1 MNPNT
6 CPGFGD
12 PETWGEV
19 TDPRDPRYVEDESNL
34 CDYDDPTLDIV
45 DLRNA
50 AKDRQGAMS
59 EAMFALSE
67 LRRALPCPPT
77 ARVAVVLA
85 RLHDLLE
92 EECPEDIEAFALRMH
107 QEWLRK
113 VSA

>member
-12 PETWGEV
+12 PETWGPV
-19 TDPRDPRYVEDESNL
+19 TDPRDPRFPESESDV
-34 CDYDDPTLDIV
+34 CDYDDPTLDID
-45 DLRNA
+45 DLRCA

-92 EECPEDIEAFALRMH
+92 EECPDGISANALAHHR
-107 QEWLRK
+107 EWLRRVK
-113 VSA
+113 A

>member
-45 DLRNA
+45 DLRCA
-50 AKDRQGAMS
+50 AKDRQTEAY
-59 EAMFALSE
+59 EAMCALSE
-67 LRRALPCPPT
+67 MRRAIAANDA
-77 ARVAVVLA
+77 ARIAVVFA

-107 QEWLRK
+107 QEWLRRVK
-113 VSA
+113 A

>member
-1 MNPNT
+1 VNLATM
-6 CPGFGD
+6 PGPGD
-12 PETWGEV
+12 EVTWGEV
-19 TDPRDPRYVEDESNL
+19 TDPRDPRYVEDESDV
-34 CDYDDPTLDIV
+34 CDYDDPTLDID
-45 DLRNA
+45 DLRCA
-50 AKDRQGAMS
+50 AKERQCAMS

-92 EECPEDIEAFALRMH
+92 EECPADIEEGAVRSH

-113 VSA
+113 VKA

>member
-1 MNPNT
+1 MNLAT
-6 CPGFGD
+6 MPGPGD
-12 PETWGEV
+12 EITWGEV
-19 TDPRDPRYVEDESNL
+19 TDPRDPRFHDDESDV
-34 CDYDDPTLDIV
+34 CDYSDPTLDID
-45 DLRNA
+45 DLRCA

-107 QEWLRK
+107 QEWLRRVK
-113 VSA
+113 A